1 MWIFFKS
8 QISSLIATGVDFLIT
23 ILLVETLHA
32 HYIAAT
38 VAGAATGALTNF
50 GINKYWSFESGKEN
64 FMRQGLR
71 YGLVWIGSLLLNT
84 SGLYLLLLL
93 PGSNYIVSKIITAIT
108 VGIGFNYSLQKY
120 YVFQPHEKVLRK

>member
-8 QISSLIATGVDFLIT
+8 QISSLIATCVDFLIT

-38 VAGAATGALTNF
+38 VAGAVAGALTNF

-64 FMRQGLR
+64 FKRQGFR
-71 YGLVWIGSLLLNT
+71 YMLVWIGSLLLNT
-84 SGLYLLLLL
+84 SGLYLLMLL
-93 PGSNYIVSKIITAIT
+93 PQANYIISKIIVALT
-108 VGIGFNYSLQKY
+108 VGIGFNYTLQKH
-120 YVFQPHEKVLRK
+120 YVFQPYEKALRK